1 MRPSARTAKI
11 ASTVALLATFA
22 ISTNS
27 YAGWFSDSTPAKKV
41 VAKVKA
47 APAAAVSKVQDA
59 PLNIQAQVEDVLAK
73 VNEIYGQV
81 EDSRPLMNV
90 IKDGKIINDL
100 QDIMVFLNETR
111 ADYEQFA
118 NSGVQSFSQDVSG
131 LLYDFGDIASIMQ
144 VADGMDTRLAKAEDL
159 INRMPPQ
166 LMYVMHEALG
176 ASIADMREQ
185 VLDISANLDFMRDMP
200 SNRQLLS
207 APQQHQA
214 SLCPIVNHKAT
225 KVSYQVVKG
234 KVAVLNIALDY
245 INEMQ
250 PDDLNVGATA
260 VAGATATVS
269 KYPPKYITQ
278 SLKTIGDYIALRL
291 ETIHD
296 IAEAVCE

>member
-176 ASIADMREQ
+176 ASIADMR
-185 VLDISANLDFMRDMP
+185 
-200 SNRQLLS
+200 
-207 APQQHQA
+207 
-214 SLCPIVNHKAT
+214 
-225 KVSYQVVKG
+225 
-234 KVAVLNIALDY
+234 
-245 INEMQ
+245 
-250 PDDLNVGATA
+250 
-260 VAGATATVS
+260 
-269 KYPPKYITQ
+269 
-278 SLKTIGDYIALRL
+278 
-291 ETIHD
+291 
-296 IAEAVCE
+296 